1 VLTNLLSA
9 RAPWPGYIFGNT
21 GVGKTCAGLCVFDHY
36 RSMMVDASELADICW
51 VPQDESYLWRHAQE
65 EPLVI
70 VDEVGASKNDREYQ
84 GLKRLAD
91 MRVNKPI
98 LWLSNLSPQGLREAF
113 DERIFSR
120 LCCGTVVEVQ
130 GPDQRFSR

>member
-1 VLTNLLSA
+1 ML
-9 RAPWPGYIFGNT
+9 
-21 GVGKTCAGLCVFDHY
+21 
-36 RSMMVDASELADICW
+36 VDASELADICW
-51 VPQDESYLWRHAQE
+51 VPQDESYLWRHAKE

-84 GLKRLAD
+84 ALKRLAD

-113 DERIFSR
+113 DERLFSR